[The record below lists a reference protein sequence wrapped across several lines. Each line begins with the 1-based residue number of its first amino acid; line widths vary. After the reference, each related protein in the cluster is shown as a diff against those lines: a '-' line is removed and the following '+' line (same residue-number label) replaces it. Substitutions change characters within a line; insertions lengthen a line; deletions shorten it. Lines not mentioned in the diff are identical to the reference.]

1 MTESAEAIA
10 KAIADA
16 RRGRVNHNLDQEAG
30 AYSDVW
36 EAWMTIFADPLVPL
50 VDVTDIWKQYMASDG
65 ARPYEDHVLRPP
77 WPEVIIGYQN
87 SYHNVHLLQV
97 LVAPIEEVSAE
108 DRWDSLADD
117 HVISWDDVKWV
128 YHATLWTGGYST
140 TSNRYLPLT
149 GPMFAWSL
157 AVNEDGTMQDL
168 RWTNYSPQQPDA
180 TMWDPSIMTMLAVLN
195 YLNCVN
201 VELVVPQR
209 PRTVQRRITRHL
221 PDTQVS
227 EIRVRPVSQSRRNQ
241 GTSSAGSQELVPLHV
256 VRGHFA
262 RYGPEFDRGLLFGKY
277 AGRFWIQGHARGSAE
292 AGTRL
297 HTYIPEPE

>member
-16 RRGRVNHNLDQEAG
+16 RRGRVEHNLDKDDDYNE
-30 AYSDVW
+30 VW
-36 EAWMTIFADPLVPL
+36 KAWMTIFADPLVPL
-50 VDVTDIWKQYMASDG
+50 VDATDIWKQYMASDG

-87 SYHNVHLLQV
+87 SYLNVNLMQV
-97 LVAPIEEVSAE
+97 ICAPIEEVSE
-108 DRWDSLADD
+108 TVRWNSLAD
-117 HVISWDDVKWV
+117 HTISWDEVKWV
-128 YHATLWTGGYST
+128 YHATLWIGGYST
-140 TSNRYLPLT
+140 TNKRYLPVT

-168 RWTNYSPQQPDA
+168 KWTNYSPQQPEV
-180 TMWDPSIMTMLAVLN
+180 TRWDPSIMTMLAVIN

-201 VELVVPQR
+201 VELVTPHRSRAAQK
-209 PRTVQRRITRHL
+209 RISRHL

-227 EIRVRPVSQSRRNQ
+227 EIRVHPISQSRRNL

-297 HTYIPEPE
+297 HAYTPEPE